1 MNSKFKRK
9 TRTRRSSA
17 TVFTWSIILLS
28 YVWRQKLRPRLSIH
42 WVVFPLNAYYSLFLH
57 VLPFSWICKI
67 NKVTLAFGLG
77 NLICFFLKNLKG
89 KLILLYKIICFI
101 NIIKTLIEFE
111 LGLNYLNFEQN
122 LTQIE
127 FGLKKL

>member
-1 MNSKFKRK
+1 M
-9 TRTRRSSA
+9 
-17 TVFTWSIILLS
+17 
-28 YVWRQKLRPRLSIH
+28 
-42 WVVFPLNAYYSLFLH
+42 
-57 VLPFSWICKI
+57 
-67 NKVTLAFGLG
+67 
-77 NLICFFLKNLKG
+77 FFLKNLKG
-89 KLILLYKIICFI
+89 KLILLYKIIYFI